1 MGQAANHCHTPP
13 LALLPA
19 YTPRPE
25 KMQQDSD
32 QVTVSLLR
40 SGFVPFFQL
49 RDPAQGHDEPT
60 TRTSS
65 RHEPIQE
72 NQSESSKREP
82 MRWSQTASL
91 WAQTEGSSFY
101 WKLHS
106 HLNHRL

>member
-49 RDPAQGHDEPT
+49 RDT
-60 TRTSS
+60 M
-65 RHEPIQE
+65 
-72 NQSESSKREP
+72 NQPHALRRGTNLFKKTNQRAPSVN
-82 MRWSQTASL
+82 L
-91 WAQTEGSSFY
+91 
-101 WKLHS
+101 
-106 HLNHRL
+106 